1 MCLLQQGLQSLQS
14 IGQDVAIRGNPQ
26 LTTLAG
32 LTALKTVGTVRGS
45 DIWIE
50 DNPKL
55 ADLAGLEGATIYGT
69 VNAARNG
76 PIPEAS
82 ITALQTKVQAVPI
95 TIETLVNGLPS
106 NVSKP
111 AAPAAGK

>member
-1 MCLLQQGLQSLQS
+1 VFAPQGLQSLQS

-32 LTALKTVGTVRGS
+32 LTSLKTVGTFRGS
-45 DIWIE
+45 DIYIE

-55 ADLAGLEGATIYGT
+55 ADLTGLEGAAIYGS
-69 VNAARNG
+69 VNVERNG
-76 PIPEAS
+76 PIPAAA
-82 ITALQTKVQAVPI
+82 ITSLQSKAQPVPI
-95 TIETLVNGLPS
+95 TIETLVNGLPP